1 MTLQTLGELFFADVY
16 TSFLKSSRLTALVR
30 TKWRQKVTK
39 ENGHISPSAAKKALA
54 EGARLIQSIL
64 APGWTCNE
72 RVTRNSQQIRNPC
85 SDEQHFAEAV
95 KVAEE

>member
-1 MTLQTLGELFFADVY
+1 MSQHNIPTVLPPL
-16 TSFLKSSRLTALVR
+16 
-30 TKWRQKVTK
+30 TK
-39 ENGHISPSAAKKALA
+39 ESGHISPSDAKKALA